1 MSDSPT
7 DGLSP
12 LMDMRVK
19 LTKANKENERLT
31 IDVERWKSIASQ
43 IESDWIPANRKLSAE
58 IIRLTKLS
66 KAEIERLR
74 VEQAEYEEEIERLT
88 LVAQT
93 HIDAVVGM
101 SERIAKLE
109 GGVEHAIDAFRNHGL
124 TNTAQFK
131 KLLAIAEVDDE

>member
-1 MSDSPT
+1 MMSD
-7 DGLSP
+7 LI
-12 LMDMRVK
+12 
-19 LTKANKENERLT
+19 ERLRA
-31 IDVERWKSIASQ
+31 VS
-43 IESDWIPANRKLSAE
+43 PADTWCGPTGLFTEA
-58 IIRLTKLS
+58 
-66 KAEIERLR
+66 ADEIECLR